1 MVTNESILNVI
12 IENELNKLD
21 ASEKMK
27 EYLEL
32 RLRFI
37 HSNKAKKTDYE
48 KNEDKIL
55 EMRTILQINK
65 MRDIIDER
73 RHDLSECFNRYFEEL
88 EFNEKHP
95 LESN

>member
-65 MRDIIDER
+65 M
-73 RHDLSECFNRYFEEL
+73 
-88 EFNEKHP
+88 
-95 LESN
+95 